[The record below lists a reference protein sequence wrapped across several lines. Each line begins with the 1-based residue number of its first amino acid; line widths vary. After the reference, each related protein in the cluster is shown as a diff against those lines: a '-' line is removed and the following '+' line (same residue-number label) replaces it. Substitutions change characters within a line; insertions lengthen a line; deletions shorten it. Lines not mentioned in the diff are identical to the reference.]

1 MEDATLAPVN
11 AGRSRSL
18 VDQLDH
24 RVAVGA
30 VSGTV
35 LAAIVALDAGGNVL
49 VLMFGAL
56 LLGIAGLAA
65 AAL

>member
-1 MEDATLAPVN
+1 MEDATLAPVSP
-11 AGRSRSL
+11 GRSSSL
-18 VDQLDH
+18 VDKLDH

-35 LAAIVALDAGGNVL
+35 IAALVAFDAGGNVL